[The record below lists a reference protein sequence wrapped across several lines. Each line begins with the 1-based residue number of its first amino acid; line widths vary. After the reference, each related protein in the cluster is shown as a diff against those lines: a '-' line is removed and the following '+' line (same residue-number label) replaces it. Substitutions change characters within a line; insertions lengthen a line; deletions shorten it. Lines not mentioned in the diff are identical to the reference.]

1 MTNEIVKVNPV
12 VVDEIEFYVS
22 SDGHYTGM
30 SQRGLA
36 RLCGVHHSTLQQ
48 LIPKLGNGGLKDS
61 KYLKSLSSKDTWR
74 RVDTENNAEVIPSN
88 ICSKII
94 KYYAFESK
102 AKNDTAEYS
111 FDKFSEIG
119 IEQWIKSITGYAE
132 KSEEL
137 LLLDSIKEVLREVKE
152 LKQTTIKYENI
163 RGKTTIVFPNLDTM
177 LEQMSIEETL
187 LPDNTNELTATEW
200 LLNKGIVLDKSKRHK
215 FACMLADTYRSTTGK
230 NPIKTVRTSKD
241 GKKNNGV
248 LVYLPSEFPILQ
260 LCLNKLLMD

>member
-12 VVDEIEFYVS
+12 TVNEIEFYVDITGS
-22 SDGHYTGM
+22 TTGM
-30 SQRGLA
+30 SRRGLA
-36 RLCGVHHSTLQQ
+36 RLCGVNHTSISALVDQNKLEHKSVPESLKPLQNMDSWVQ
-48 LIPKLGNGGLKDS
+48 LVSDNG
-61 KYLKSLSSKDTWR
+61 
-74 RVDTENNAEVIPSN
+74 AEILPSDLCACVIE
-88 ICSKII
+88 
-94 KYYAFESK
+94 YYAFDSK
-102 AKNDTAEYS
+102 AKNETALFS
-111 FDKFSEIG
+111 FRIFAGKG
-119 IEQWIKSITGYAE
+119 IHNWIKEITNYADR
-132 KSEEL
+132 KEEL
-137 LLLDSIKEVLREVKE
+137 ALLDSIKEVLREVKE
-152 LKQTTIKYENI
+152 LKQTTVKYENI

-187 LPDNTNELTATEW
+187 LPDTSNELTATEW